1 MLEARLSR
9 RAFCVLRGRATPA
22 ERRVPRERAR
32 ETGIGRN
39 PSPLGRSAAESVP
52 LGNSRGT
59 CLAGCHGSVRRRR
72 KQAGPVALEQ
82 SRGKK
87 RPPRAAARQL
97 PHRDAAR
104 AREGDGN
111 QPESV
116 ALGTPHGRIRPPRQL
131 SRHLP
136 CGMSRNRAKA
146 TEIGQ
151 NPSPS
156 ATLAAPALRDVTESR
171 EGDGNRAKS
180 VPLGGFRGSR
190 PLPRSAIM

>member
-1 MLEARLSR
+1 MLGGVRRRLSGGCR
-9 RAFCVLRGRATPA
+9 ESARGR
-22 ERRVPRERAR
+22 RK
-32 ETGIGRN
+32 TGEIRHPWGTSWQN
-39 PSPLGRSAAESVP
+39 PSPSATLTAAV
-52 LGNSRGT
+52 RT
-59 CLAGCHGSVRRRR
+59 ACHGSVRRRR
-72 KQAGPVALEQ
+72 KQVGPVALEQ

-111 QPESV
+111 RAKSV

-146 TEIGQ
+146 TGIGR
-151 NPSPS
+151 NPSPLGH
-156 ATLAAPALRDVTESR
+156 LAAES
-171 EGDGNRAKS
+171 
-180 VPLGGFRGSR
+180 VLLGGSCGTCLEGRSK
-190 PLPRSAIM
+190 PLQHLRARTSRSAIM

>member
-9 RAFCVLRGRATPA
+9 RAFCVSGSVRRGARVGGCRGNPQG
-22 ERRVPRERAR
+22 RRESG
-32 ETGIGRN
+32 GIRHPWDASRQN
-39 PSPLGRSAAESVP
+39 PSPLGSLAAAV
-52 LGNSRGT
+52 RT
-59 CLAGCHGSVRRRR
+59 ACHGSVRRRR
-72 KQAGPVALEQ
+72 KQVGPVALEQ

-116 ALGTPHGRIRPPRQL
+116 ALGAFRGRIRPPRQL

-146 TEIGQ
+146 TEIGR
-151 NPSPS
+151 NPSPLGHLT
-156 ATLAAPALRDVTESR
+156 AE
-171 EGDGNRAKS
+171 S
-180 VPLGGFRGSR
+180 VPLGGSCGSCAR
-190 PLPRSAIM
+190 LLKTLQRLRALSRVPLSCSA

>member
-1 MLEARLSR
+1 MRARGGVRRRLSGECR
-9 RAFCVLRGRATPA
+9 ESTRGRRKSGGIRHPWG
-22 ERRVPRERAR
+22 VPRQ
-32 ETGIGRN
+32 N
-39 PSPLGRSAAESVP
+39 PSPSAASAAAV
-52 LGNSRGT
+52 RT
-59 CLAGCHGSVRRRR
+59 ACHGSVRRRR

-97 PHRDAAR
+97 PHRGVVR

-146 TEIGQ
+146 TGIGR
-151 NPSPS
+151 NPSPLGH
-156 ATLAAPALRDVTESR
+156 LAAE
-171 EGDGNRAKS
+171 S
-180 VPLGGFRGSR
+180 VPPRRLLRHLPCRLLKTPATPARPHSAFRYHV
-190 PLPRSAIM
+190 AHED